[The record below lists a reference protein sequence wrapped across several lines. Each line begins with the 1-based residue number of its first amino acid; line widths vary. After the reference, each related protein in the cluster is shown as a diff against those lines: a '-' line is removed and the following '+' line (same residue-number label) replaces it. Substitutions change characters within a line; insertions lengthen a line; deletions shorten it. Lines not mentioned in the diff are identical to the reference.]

1 MAHFAQ
7 LDDTN
12 VVINVIV
19 VDNRDTTDTDGNE
32 VEALGVAFCKKLF
45 GSETNWKQTSYN
57 GRIRGRYAGVGMI
70 YDAALDKFLH
80 PQPFPSWVLTSDTHA
95 WTAPITEPALTEEEL
110 AAFKFYSWDE
120 DAYQADTSDPKTA
133 GWVLRDP
140 E

>member
-45 GSETNWKQTSYN
+45 GADTNWKQTSYN
-57 GRIRGRYAGVGMI
+57 GRIRGRYAGVGMT
-70 YDAALDKFLH
+70 YDAELDKFLH
-80 PQPFPSWVLTSDTHA
+80 PRPFPSWVLTTDAHV
-95 WTAPITEPALTEEEL
+95 WTPPIPEPALTEEEL
-110 AAFKFYSWDE
+110 AAFKYYRWDE
-120 DAYQADTSDPKTA
+120 DAYQADNST
-133 GWVLRDP
+133 GWVLHDP

>member
-45 GSETNWKQTSYN
+45 GADTNWKQTSYN
-57 GRIRGRYAGVGMI
+57 GRIRERYAGVGMT
-70 YDAALDKFLH
+70 YDAELDKFLH
-80 PQPFPSWVLTSDTHA
+80 PRPFPSWVLTPDTHA
-95 WTAPITEPALTEEEL
+95 WTPPIPEPTLTEEEL
-110 AAFKFYSWDE
+110 EAFKYYRWDE

-133 GWVLRDP
+133 GWVLHDP